1 MAVRRMKNMVGE
13 TFGRLLIVAYAGY
26 DERAKNF
33 TMALCLVAGALA
45 SSGLTV
51 RGAARQETNTAI

>member
-13 TFGRLLIVAYAGY
+13 TFGRFLIVAYAGY

-33 TMALCLVAGALA
+33 TMALCLV
-45 SSGLTV
+45 V
-51 RGAARQETNTAI
+51 RARSHRPD